1 MPASPQ
7 LLSDY
12 NTSELASAIVSK
24 TRPYSD
30 LDLSL
35 TVHPDLRDIVPLTDI
50 DAVKSSVRNLVLTNF
65 NERPFQ
71 PALGS
76 NLRGLLFE
84 PADKFT
90 IAVLRQYLYDVLA
103 KHEPRI
109 DSVTIQ
115 INDNSDNNAYEINL
129 GFRVVNLNKVVDI
142 TVYLIR
148 VR

>member
-12 NTSELASAIVSK
+12 NTTELASAIVSK

-103 KHEPRI
+103 KHEL
-109 DSVTIQ
+109 
-115 INDNSDNNAYEINL
+115 NL